1 MENEI
6 KRSSEQEHA
15 FDNAEYHIP
24 HSNVKWANITK
35 GANSYASH
43 RMLLTAD
50 QLANLK
56 ATFATLRYIRD
67 ANKEHGKIR
76 CSTNGCDAVEPPSVR
91 DHRRQQADCVP
102 KRAPR
107 GLESGNVVTTGI

>member
-24 HSNVKWANITK
+24 YSNVKWANITK

-56 ATFATLRYIRD
+56 ATFATIRYIRD

-91 DHRRQQADCVP
+91 DHRRQQADV
-102 KRAPR
+102 
-107 GLESGNVVTTGI
+107 SVQI